1 MSEYSTIDTPRPRAY
16 VGHPRRAL
24 RGVAQTVQQKH
35 RPATPPDTVG
45 DTKRQ
50 MRQINP
56 DPPTRRI
63 AQRLTLLVGP
73 GRPWSYRGLATAAR
87 RAGLQISDTHVRAL
101 CTGGISHIP
110 LYTTQILGEVLGLG
124 SMGLIEP
131 LEGESP
137 ASQVEATLSTL
148 QDQYA
153 ELRALLGEN
162 PDIEELVLVTRDLKP
177 STLMKVKRAAKDL
190 AEMEQE
196 LNSNSEVA
204 TSIPDNA

>member
-1 MSEYSTIDTPRPRAY
+1 
-16 VGHPRRAL
+16 
-24 RGVAQTVQQKH
+24 
-35 RPATPPDTVG
+35 
-45 DTKRQ
+45 
-50 MRQINP
+50 
-56 DPPTRRI
+56 
-63 AQRLTLLVGP
+63 
-73 GRPWSYRGLATAAR
+73 
-87 RAGLQISDTHVRAL
+87 
-101 CTGGISHIP
+101 
-110 LYTTQILGEVLGLG
+110 
-124 SMGLIEP
+124 MGLIEP